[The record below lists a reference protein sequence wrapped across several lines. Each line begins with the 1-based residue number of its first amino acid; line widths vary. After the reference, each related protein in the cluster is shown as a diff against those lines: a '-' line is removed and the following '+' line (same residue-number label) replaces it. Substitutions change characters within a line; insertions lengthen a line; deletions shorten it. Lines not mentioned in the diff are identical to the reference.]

1 MSADLHTDHRVM
13 PSPEKPLRHRRGESG
28 SMLLEALIS
37 ILIFSM
43 GILAIVGMQAAS
55 IKSAGDAK
63 YRIDASLL
71 ANQLIGQM
79 WVGDRT
85 PATLQANFATGG
97 ASYNAWLGAVGLPG
111 TVLYSLPGVAAN
123 LPTVVI
129 VNVPA
134 FDPLTTTPSSQVT
147 VTVFWQ
153 APNDTAP
160 HNYVAMA
167 QIK

>member
-1 MSADLHTDHRVM
+1 MSADLHIDHRAI

-63 YRIDASLL
+63 YRIDASML

-85 PATLQANFATGG
+85 PATLRANFATGG

-111 TVLYSLPGVAAN
+111 TVLDSLPGAAAN
-123 LPTVVI
+123 LPAVVI
-129 VNVPA
+129 VNVPGVN
-134 FDPLTTTPSSQVT
+134 PPSTTSSQVT

>member
-1 MSADLHTDHRVM
+1 MSRR
-13 PSPEKPLRHRRGESG
+13 RHGESG

-55 IKSAGDAK
+55 IKNAGDAK
-63 YRIDASLL
+63 YRIDASML

-85 PATLQANFATGG
+85 AATLQTNFSSPAG
-97 ASYNAWLGAVGLPG
+97 AAYIAWLGTYGTTG
-111 TVLYSLPGVAAN
+111 TVMDSLPGVAAN
-123 LPTVVI
+123 PPTVVI
-129 VNVPA
+129 VTIPGVNP
-134 FDPLTTTPSSQVT
+134 PITTSNQVT

-160 HNYVAMA
+160 HNYIAMA